1 MIRAEGIS
9 AVVTD
14 IEGTTGSIAFV
25 HKVLFPYARARLPGF
40 IARHGGEVAATLDT
54 VRAAEGDLDDDALVA
69 LLRRWIDE
77 DRKAPALKTL
87 QGLIWREGYESG
99 DLVGHVYDDAVRMLR
114 RWREQ
119 GLSLYVYSSGSVAAQ
134 KLLFGHSAA
143 GDLTPLFGGYFDLA
157 VGPKT
162 SADSYRRIAEALAAD
177 AGTILFLSDSAP
189 EISAGD
195 LRGHDGGPA
204 GDPGRARR
212 SVRAWGRSRL
222 RRDRD
227 HPVS

>member
-1 MIRAEGIS
+1 MIRAQGIS

-25 HKVLFPYARARLPGF
+25 HEVLFPYARARLPQF
-40 IARHGGEVAATLDT
+40 IAHHRDEVREMLAQ

-69 LLRRWIDE
+69 LLRQWIDE

-87 QGLIWREGYESG
+87 QGLIWREGYQSG
-99 DLVGHVYDDAVRMLR
+99 DLVGHVYDDAVRRLR

-119 GLSLYVYSSGSVAAQ
+119 GLSLHVYSSGSVAAQ

-143 GDLTPLFGGYFDLA
+143 GDLTTLFDGYFDLG

-162 SADSYRRIAEALAAD
+162 SADSYRRIAQAVAVD
-177 AGTILFLSDSAP
+177 AGAILFLSDSAP
-189 EISAGD
+189 EISAARSAGLQAIRVVRD
-195 LRGHDGGPA
+195 AAPGPGEVA
-204 GDPGRARR
+204 GFDDIEIMPPG
-212 SVRAWGRSRL
+212 
-222 RRDRD
+222 
-227 HPVS
+227 

>member
-1 MIRAEGIS
+1 MIRVEGIS

-25 HKVLFPYARARLPGF
+25 HEVLFPYARARLSDF
-40 IARHGGEVAATLDT
+40 IAGRGDEIDATLAQ
-54 VRAAEGDLDDDALVA
+54 VRAAEGDLDDDTLVA

-87 QGLIWREGYESG
+87 QGLIWREGYQSG
-99 DLVGHVYDDAVRMLR
+99 ELVGHVYDDAVRRLR

-119 GLSLYVYSSGSVAAQ
+119 GLRLYVYSSGSVASQ

-143 GDLTPLFGGYFDLA
+143 GDLTPLFDGYFDLG

-162 SADSYRRIAEALAAD
+162 SVESYTRIAGALAAD
-177 AGTILFLSDSAP
+177 LGTILFLSDSAP
-189 EISAGD
+189 EISAASS
-195 LRGHDGGPA
+195 A
-204 GDPGRARR
+204 GLQAIRVVRDAAPEPGEA
-212 SVRAWGRSRL
+212 A
-222 RRDRD
+222 DFD
-227 HPVS
+227 EIEIIPPE